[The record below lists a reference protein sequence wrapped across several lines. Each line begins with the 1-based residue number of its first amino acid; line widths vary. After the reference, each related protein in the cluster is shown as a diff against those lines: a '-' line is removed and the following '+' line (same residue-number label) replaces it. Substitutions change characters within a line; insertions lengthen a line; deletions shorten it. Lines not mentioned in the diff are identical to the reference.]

1 MATAILSAIVALFG
15 LIGTALTSGVNSS
28 KKENAH
34 LKEEN
39 ARLKAYIIA
48 SLKAHVATQA
58 AADLECGEAVA
69 RREKVIA
76 ELKAEIEL
84 LEKDHEAQKDPA
96 AVRARLS
103 RLLNPV

>member
-1 MATAILSAIVALFG
+1 MVTAILGALVALFG

-28 KKENAH
+28 KKENEA
-34 LKEEN
+34 LKKEN
-39 ARLKAYIIA
+39 AELKAQLAA
-48 SLKAHVATQA
+48 SKAASGIELN
-58 AADLECGEAVA
+58 DAVV
-69 RREKVIA
+69 RREKVIT

-96 AVRARLS
+96 VVRARLG

>member
-1 MATAILSAIVALFG
+1 MVTAILSAVVALFG

-28 KKENAH
+28 KKENEA
-34 LKEEN
+34 LKKEN
-39 ARLKAYIIA
+39 ADLKTQLSAAKAA
-48 SLKAHVATQA
+48 SS
-58 AADLECGEAVA
+58 LELSDAIA

-84 LEKDHEAQKDPA
+84 LEKDNEAHKDPA
-96 AVRARLS
+96 VVRARLS

>member
-1 MATAILSAIVALFG
+1 MVTAILSAVVALFG

-28 KKENAH
+28 KKENEA
-34 LKEEN
+34 LKKEN
-39 ARLKAYIIA
+39 ADLKAQLSAAKAA
-48 SLKAHVATQA
+48 SS
-58 AADLECGEAVA
+58 LELNDAIV

-84 LEKDHEAQKDPA
+84 LEKDNEAHKDPA
-96 AVRARLS
+96 VVRARLS